1 MANNTEEKILDIK
14 VRYDDA
20 IRGIAKYRTEL
31 DELKKAEKTLQEDL
45 KEGKITREEYNV
57 KLSQNKIATAEYKE
71 AIRACE
77 KEVRNNIKAEND
89 QQGSLVSLRASLSNL
104 TKQYDQMSAAERN
117 SAAGQ
122 DLKLHINSV
131 TEELKGAEEGTQ
143 RFYRNVGNYE
153 ASILK
158 AMQANVPFI
167 GQIANMT
174 SGMGGATNSFIAG
187 GQAAGG
193 LNTQLLTLAA
203 NPVVAILAL
212 ISSII
217 MLVSK
222 GIKSSEEASNR
233 WSVALAPLNRG
244 LEVIT
249 LVLQQFAGLI
259 LSVVEAGA
267 KMMNWIGGLVEK
279 LPIVGDKMKEVND
292 RNREAIELEK
302 EIQKIE
308 KQRRDNE
315 VQNAKDALS
324 VAELRVKAKDKEKFS
339 AEDRL
344 AFIKE
349 ANRLEEEQSQRNVEI
364 AERELA
370 VAQEKA
376 SWAENDVEANRE
388 LAKLEA
394 DVYNARR
401 EYFDRTQRLKQ
412 NEMTL
417 INEVNAERKAEVDAA
432 KQAAEQ
438 MKAVRNAEIAEIRKA
453 EDEML
458 KLVKDDRE
466 QQTRL
471 IKLQYGRQ
479 IEDLKKKL
487 TDEKNLTKAAR
498 EAINSQILS
507 LEQQCENALEK
518 QSQDVLN
525 KELDNRAKLLSLQLE
540 SVAKGSEQ
548 EYQLKMNS
556 ILAQRDMEIANKELT
571 EQMKLAITEKYNTQM
586 DELSLARNNELL
598 TKQQEAMRIAF
609 ETEIAQSYG
618 NQEEILRIKMEQ
630 KLAELEALQQME
642 GESMEAFN
650 LRRLRK
656 ENEYMDAKQ
665 DVADKEI
672 AIEQAKYAAMN
683 DITNGLIA
691 LTEQLGESD
700 RGLEIGRAHV

>member
-1 MANNTEEKILDIK
+1 
-14 VRYDDA
+14 
-20 IRGIAKYRTEL
+20 
-31 DELKKAEKTLQEDL
+31 
-45 KEGKITREEYNV
+45 
-57 KLSQNKIATAEYKE
+57 
-71 AIRACE
+71 
-77 KEVRNNIKAEND
+77 
-89 QQGSLVSLRASLSNL
+89 
-104 TKQYDQMSAAERN
+104 
-117 SAAGQ
+117 
-122 DLKLHINSV
+122 
-131 TEELKGAEEGTQ
+131 
-143 RFYRNVGNYE
+143 
-153 ASILK
+153 
-158 AMQANVPFI
+158 
-167 GQIANMT
+167 
-174 SGMGGATNSFIAG
+174 
-187 GQAAGG
+187 
-193 LNTQLLTLAA
+193 
-203 NPVVAILAL
+203 
-212 ISSII
+212 
-217 MLVSK
+217 
-222 GIKSSEEASNR
+222 
-233 WSVALAPLNRG
+233 
-244 LEVIT
+244 
-249 LVLQQFAGLI
+249 
-259 LSVVEAGA
+259 
-267 KMMNWIGGLVEK
+267 MNWIGGMIEK

-292 RNREAIELEK
+292 RNREAIELERERQAIVK
-302 EIQKIE
+302 QERVNEI
-308 KQRRDNE
+308 
-315 VQNAKDALS
+315 QNAKDALS
-324 VAELRVKAKDKEKFS
+324 VAELRVKAKDKELYT
-339 AEDRL
+339 AEQRL

-364 AERELA
+364 AERKLEALRI
-370 VAQEKA
+370 ES
-376 SWAENDVEANRE
+376 SWAENNAEANAK

-394 DVYNARR
+394 EVYNARR

-438 MKAVRNAEIAEIRKA
+438 MKAIRNAEIAEIRKA

-471 IKLQYGRQ
+471 IKLQYNRQ

-507 LEQQCENALEK
+507 LEQQRENALEK
-518 QSQDVLN
+518 QSQDALT
-525 KELDNRAKLLSLQLE
+525 KELNNRAKLLSLQLE

-556 ILAQRDMEIANKELT
+556 ILAQRDMELANKELT

-586 DELSLARNNELL
+586 DKLSLARNNELL

-618 NQEEILRIKMEQ
+618 NQQEILRIKMEQ

-700 RGLEIGRAHV
+700 RGLAIASKMLALAQIAINTGLAISKMITAESGKGIVGVATMAAGIGSILSNVASAVSIVKSAKFAEGGYVSGPGSGTSDSIPAMLSNGESVLNAQSTSMFGPILSSLNMMGGGVPINTQASSNQTLGEDMLARAVAKGMMMAPAPVVSIEEFTSVANRVKYVEQLGSV